1 MTNKICK
8 LHRLERREVFMKIID
23 EMKKSGW
30 QQLNADKPSKDK
42 IYVMYS
48 SGNDGTK
55 PIYIE
60 LRPFDT
66 NTSSENLV
74 NSTSYDGLDIRTP
87 DKYMTDGS
95 FRLINGYDEVKGI
108 GKGGGKTYVC
118 PLVFHQ
124 GKTGGLYEVNHLTY
138 SRLMVDLYLYVDKDT
153 VIYCVYEN
161 DDIIPDRK
169 NKTVIGFLGIPG
181 ECYQK
186 EVFTPMYGSSPFSVL
201 ISAGSNWSRDCALT
215 TERTYFNW
223 KGWGENPIVPT
234 FFWDKVFLKTP
245 TLEGNMIFTP
255 LYMGDST
262 DGLRAKFDGFYI
274 YRGSNYVAGDIVEIT
289 EGEEVQR
296 YKVFNTYY
304 SNVWNSFSDNR
315 IALRIE

>member
-23 EMKKSGW
+23 EMKKVGW

-55 PIYIE
+55 HNYIE

-66 NTSSENLV
+66 NAPSESLASNTDY
-74 NSTSYDGLDIRTP
+74 SPYDIRSP
-87 DKYMTDGS
+87 DKTTTDAS
-95 FRLINGYDEVKGI
+95 FRLINGYLEEKGI
-108 GKGGGKTYVC
+108 GKGSASVY
-118 PLVFHQ
+118 PLAFHQ
-124 GKTGGLYEVNHLTY
+124 GKSGGSSSVIYLNYQK
-138 SRLMVDLYLYVDKDT
+138 LMVDLYLYVDKDT

-161 DDIIPDRK
+161 DDNFPERK
-169 NKTVIGFLGIPG
+169 KKTVIGFFGLPS
-181 ECYQK
+181 ECYQQ
-186 EVFTPMYGSSPFSVL
+186 ETFSQLYGSSPFSVMV
-201 ISAGSNWSRDCALT
+201 SAGSNWSNNNALT
-215 TERTYFNW
+215 TDRSRFNFY
-223 KGWGENPIVPT
+223 GNGTNAIINT
-234 FFWDKVFLKTP
+234 FFWEKAFLKTP

-255 LYMGDST
+255 LYIGDNV

-274 YRGSNYVAGDIVEIT
+274 YKGSNYVVGDIVEIT
-289 EGEEVQR
+289 QSEEVQK

-304 SNVWNSFSDNR
+304 SNVWGSFSESQ

>member
-23 EMKKSGW
+23 EMKKAGW
-30 QQLNADKPSKDK
+30 QQLNAAKPSKDK

-55 PIYIE
+55 HNYIE

-66 NTSSENLV
+66 SASSESLASNTDY
-74 NSTSYDGLDIRTP
+74 SSYDIRTP
-87 DKYMTDGS
+87 DKYPADPS

-108 GKGGGKTYVC
+108 GKGSTGVY
-118 PLVFHQ
+118 PLAFHQ
-124 GKTGGLYEVNHLTY
+124 GKSSGSFSVNHLTY
-138 SRLMVDLYLYVDKDT
+138 PRLMIDLYLYVDKDT

-161 DDIIPDRK
+161 DDNYPERK
-169 NKTVIGFLGIPG
+169 KKTVIGFFGLPS
-181 ECYQK
+181 ECYQQ
-186 EVFTPMYGSSPFSVL
+186 EVFSQANGSSPFSVL
-201 ISAGSNWSRDCALT
+201 VSAGSTWSNNNALT
-215 TERTYFNW
+215 TDRSRFNYY
-223 KGWGENPIVPT
+223 GNGTNAIINT
-234 FFWDKVFLKTP
+234 FFWEKVFLKSP

-274 YRGSNYVAGDIVEIT
+274 YRGANYVVGDIVEISQ
-289 EGEEVQR
+289 GEEVQK
-296 YKVFNTYY
+296 YKVFNTSY
-304 SNVWNSFSDNR
+304 SGVWGSFSDTQ

>member
-23 EMKKSGW
+23 EMNKAGW
-30 QQLNADKPSKDK
+30 QQLNADKPSKDE

-55 PIYIE
+55 HSYIE

-66 NTSSENLV
+66 NDPSESLV
-74 NSTSYDGLDIRTP
+74 NNTNYSYYDIRNP
-87 DKYMTDGS
+87 DKYAADAS

-108 GKGGGKTYVC
+108 GKGSTKVYA
-118 PLVFHQ
+118 LAFHQ
-124 GKTGGLYEVNHLTY
+124 GKSGGGSSLNNILYQK
-138 SRLMVDLYLYVDKDT
+138 LMVDLYLYVDKDT

-161 DDIIPDRK
+161 DDNFPDRK
-169 NKTVIGFLGIPG
+169 KKTVIGFFGLPS
-181 ECYQK
+181 ECYQQ
-186 EVFTPMYGSSPFSVL
+186 EVFSQANGSSPFSVL
-201 ISAGSNWSRDCALT
+201 VSAGSNWSNNNALT
-215 TERTYFNW
+215 TDRSRFNYY
-223 KGWGENPIVPT
+223 GNGTNAIINT
-234 FFWDKVFLKTP
+234 FFWEKVFLKSP

-274 YRGSNYVAGDIVEIT
+274 YRGANYVVGDIVEISQ
-289 EGEEVQR
+289 GEEVQK
-296 YKVFNTYY
+296 YKVFNTSY
-304 SNVWNSFSDNR
+304 SGVWGSFSDTQ

>member
-23 EMKKSGW
+23 EMKKAGW

-74 NSTSYDGLDIRTP
+74 NSTSYDGLDIRTS

-108 GKGGGKTYVC
+108 GKGSTNVY
-118 PLVFHQ
+118 PLAFHQ
-124 GKTGGLYEVNHLTY
+124 GKANGANSVTHLTY
-138 SRLMVDLYLYVDKDT
+138 SRLMVDLYLYVDKET

-161 DDIIPDRK
+161 DDNFPNRK
-169 NKTVIGFLGIPG
+169 KKTVIGFLGLPS
-181 ECYQK
+181 ECYQQ
-186 EVFTPMYGSSPFSVL
+186 EVFSQAYGSSPFSVMV
-201 ISAGSNWSRDCALT
+201 SAGSNWSVNNALT
-215 TERTYFNW
+215 TDRSRFNW
-223 KGWGENPIVPT
+223 YGNGTNAVVNT
-234 FFWDKVFLKTP
+234 FFWEKAFLKFPTP
-245 TLEGNMIFTP
+245 EGNMIFTP

-274 YRGSNYVAGDIVEIT
+274 YRGSNYVYGDIVEIT
-289 EGEEVQR
+289 QGEEVQK
-296 YKVFNTYY
+296 YKIFNTSYP
-304 SNVWNSFSDNR
+304 NVWGSFSDTN

>member
-23 EMKKSGW
+23 EMKKAGW
-30 QQLNADKPSKDK
+30 QQLNAAKPSKDK

-55 PIYIE
+55 YNYIE

-66 NTSSENLV
+66 NASSESLASNTDY
-74 NSTSYDGLDIRTP
+74 SFYDIRTP
-87 DKYMTDGS
+87 DKYPADPS

-108 GKGGGKTYVC
+108 GKGSTVVF
-118 PLVFHQ
+118 PLAFHQ
-124 GKTGGLYEVNHLTY
+124 GKSNGSSSVNHLTY
-138 SRLMVDLYLYVDKDT
+138 PRLMIDLYLYVDKDT

-161 DDIIPDRK
+161 DDNYPERK
-169 NKTVIGFLGIPG
+169 KKTVIGFFGLPS
-181 ECYQK
+181 ECYQQ
-186 EVFTPMYGSSPFSVL
+186 EIFSQLYGSSPFSVL
-201 ISAGSNWSRDCALT
+201 VSAGSNWSGNNALT
-215 TERTYFNW
+215 TDRSRFNFY
-223 KGWGENPIVPT
+223 GNGTNAIVNT
-234 FFWDKVFLKTP
+234 FFWEKAFLKAP
-245 TLEGNMIFTP
+245 TSEGNIIFTP

-274 YRGSNYVAGDIVEIT
+274 YRGANYVVGDIVEISQ
-289 EGEEVQR
+289 GEEVQK
-296 YKVFNTYY
+296 YKVFNTSY
-304 SNVWNSFSDNR
+304 SSVWGSFSDTQ

>member
-23 EMKKSGW
+23 EMKKAGW

-42 IYVMYS
+42 VYVMYS

-55 PIYIE
+55 HNYIE

-66 NTSSENLV
+66 NASSEILV
-74 NSTSYDGLDIRTP
+74 NMNTYDGYDIRTP
-87 DKYMTDGS
+87 DKYMTDAS

-108 GKGGGKTYVC
+108 GKGSADAY
-118 PLVFHQ
+118 PLAFHQ
-124 GKTGGLYEVNHLTY
+124 GKSVGSSSVNHLTY

-161 DDIIPDRK
+161 DDNLPDRK
-169 NKTVIGFLGIPG
+169 KKTVIGLFGLPS
-181 ECYQK
+181 ECYQQ
-186 EVFTPMYGSSPFSVL
+186 EVFSQDYGSSPFSVL
-201 ISAGSNWSRDCALT
+201 VSAGSNWGGNNALT
-215 TERTYFNW
+215 TDRSKFNW
-223 KGWGENPIVPT
+223 QGNGKNGIVNT
-234 FFWDKVFLKTP
+234 FYWEKAFLKSPTP
-245 TLEGNMIFTP
+245 EGNMIFTP
-255 LYMGDST
+255 LYMGDGV

-274 YRGSNYVAGDIVEIT
+274 YRGAQYVTGDIVEIT
-289 EGEEVQR
+289 QGEEVQK

-304 SNVWNSFSDNR
+304 SGAWGSFSDYQ

>member
-23 EMKKSGW
+23 EMKKAGW
-30 QQLNADKPSKDK
+30 QQLNVDKPSKDT

-55 PIYIE
+55 HNYIE

-66 NTSSENLV
+66 NASSEILV
-74 NSTSYDGLDIRTP
+74 NTNSYEGYDIRKP
-87 DKYMTDGS
+87 DKYMTDAS
-95 FRLINGYDEVKGI
+95 FRLINGYLKEKGI
-108 GKGGGKTYVC
+108 GKGSANVY
-118 PLVFHQ
+118 PLAFHQ
-124 GKTGGLYEVNHLTY
+124 GKDGGGSTTNHLTY
-138 SRLMVDLYLYVDKDT
+138 SILMVDLYLYVDKDT

-161 DDIIPDRK
+161 DDNYPNRK
-169 NKTVIGFLGIPG
+169 KKTVIGFFGLPS
-181 ECYQK
+181 ECYQQ
-186 EVFTPMYGSSPFSVL
+186 EVFLQDYGSSPFSLMV
-201 ISAGSNWSRDCALT
+201 SAGSNWSGNNALT
-215 TERTYFNW
+215 TDRSRFNW
-223 KGWGENPIVPT
+223 KGNGTNGIVNA
-234 FFWDKVFLKTP
+234 FYWEKVFLRSPTP
-245 TLEGNMIFTP
+245 EGNMIFTP

-274 YRGSNYVAGDIVEIT
+274 YRGSNYVTGDIVEIT
-289 EGEEVQR
+289 QGEEVQK

-304 SNVWNSFSDNR
+304 SGVWGSFSDYQ